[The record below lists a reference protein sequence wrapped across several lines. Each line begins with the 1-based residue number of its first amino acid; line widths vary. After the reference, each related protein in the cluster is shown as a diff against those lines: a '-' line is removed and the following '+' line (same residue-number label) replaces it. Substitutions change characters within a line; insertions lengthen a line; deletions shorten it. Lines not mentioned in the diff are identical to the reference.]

1 MDFFGGITNV
11 EGMQLSR
18 FTDLGLRALMRLAVG
33 DGAEERVTVKL
44 IARQVNASEN
54 YVAKAVSRLAEL
66 GYVESQR
73 GRTGGIFL
81 TQAGRTTTIGV
92 IVRQLECDS
101 EVIEC
106 VGDSPC
112 PLADAC
118 RLRGV
123 LATAQ
128 NAFYRELDRYL
139 LADLVDQRTVD
150 LLYVPVFPARN
161 LIDT

>member
-1 MDFFGGITNV
+1 
-11 EGMQLSR
+11 MQLSR
-18 FTDLGLRALMRLAVG
+18 FTDLGLRSLMRLAVSS
-33 DGAEERVTVKL
+33 GAEERVTVKL

-81 TQAGRTTTIGV
+81 TEAGRTTTIGT
-92 IVRQLECDS
+92 IVRQLECDN
-101 EVIEC
+101 EGIDC
-106 VGDSPC
+106 VGDNPC
-112 PLADAC
+112 PIANAC

-128 NAFYRELDRYL
+128 RAFYAELDRYL
-139 LADLVDQRTVD
+139 LADLVDQRTVE
-150 LLYVPVFPARN
+150 LLHAPVFPPAIA
-161 LIDT
+161 LIDR

>member
-1 MDFFGGITNV
+1 
-11 EGMQLSR
+11 MQLSR
-18 FTDLGLRALMRLAVG
+18 FTDLGLRALMRLAVSS
-33 DGAEERVTVKL
+33 DAEERVTVKL

-81 TQAGRTTTIGV
+81 TDAGRTTTIGV
-92 IVRQLECDS
+92 IVRQLECDN

-112 PLADAC
+112 PIANAC

-128 NAFYRELDRYL
+128 KAFYAELDRYL
-139 LADLVDQRTVD
+139 LTDLVDQRTVE
-150 LLYVPVFPARN
+150 LLHTPIFPSAS

>member
-1 MDFFGGITNV
+1 
-11 EGMQLSR
+11 MQLSR
-18 FTDLGLRALMRLAVG
+18 FTDLGLRSLMRLAVSS
-33 DGAEERVTVKL
+33 GAEERVTVKL

-54 YVAKAVSRLAEL
+54 YVAKAISRLAEL

-81 TQAGRTTTIGV
+81 TDAGRKTTIGT

-106 VGDSPC
+106 GGDNPC
-112 PLADAC
+112 ALANAC

-128 NAFYRELDRYL
+128 NAFYAELDRYVL
-139 LADLVDQRTVD
+139 SDLVDQRTVE
-150 LLYVPVFPARN
+150 LLYMPVFPAAS

>member
-1 MDFFGGITNV
+1 
-11 EGMQLSR
+11 MQLSR
-18 FTDLGLRALMRLAVG
+18 FTDLGLRSLMRLAVSS
-33 DGAEERVTVKL
+33 GAEERVTVKL

-54 YVAKAVSRLAEL
+54 YVAKAISRLAEL

-81 TQAGRTTTIGV
+81 TEAGRKTTIGT
-92 IVRQLECDS
+92 IVRQLECDN

-106 VGDSPC
+106 GGDNPC
-112 PLADAC
+112 RLANAC

-128 NAFYRELDRYL
+128 NAFYAELDRYVL
-139 LADLVDQRTVD
+139 SDLVDQRTVE
-150 LLYVPVFPARN
+150 LLYMPVFPAAS

>member
-1 MDFFGGITNV
+1 
-11 EGMQLSR
+11 MQLSR
-18 FTDLGLRALMRLAVG
+18 FTDLGLRSLMRLAVSS
-33 DGAEERVTVKL
+33 GAEDRVTVKL

-81 TQAGRTTTIGV
+81 TEAGRKTTIGT
-92 IVRQLECDS
+92 IVRQLECDN

-106 VGDSPC
+106 GGDNPC
-112 PLADAC
+112 PLSNAC

-128 NAFYRELDRYL
+128 KAFYAELDRYL
-139 LADLVDQRTVD
+139 LSDLVDQRTVE
-150 LLYVPVFPARN
+150 LLYMPVFPAAS